1 MKESD
6 VAVLVPYSYWKA
18 EKEDLVCIGR
28 WTEVPRP
35 PALIKF
41 TDITDG
47 RIYAFTHKTSDI
59 IAEEQA
65 ELLTKVQKNPEKYM
79 KSAYVDEFKKHFAAV
94 VQQKEEQKKE
104 EFVPGEMVFAQH
116 VNSPSAILPVKG
128 TPKKLYPAIVREVVG
143 ELISI
148 QWSSKEGDK
157 KRKSKYDPQLI
168 HTSRVLKKNKRT

>member
-1 MKESD
+1 
-6 VAVLVPYSYWKA
+6 
-18 EKEDLVCIGR
+18 
-28 WTEVPRP
+28 
-35 PALIKF
+35 
-41 TDITDG
+41 
-47 RIYAFTHKTSDI
+47 
-59 IAEEQA
+59 
-65 ELLTKVQKNPEKYM
+65 M

-157 KRKSKYDPQLI
+157 KRKVSTTHSSFTPLGYLRK
-168 HTSRVLKKNKRT
+168 TSGPRPVQWEVV